1 MSVKPDGGDTPA
13 LKGSKPTSRNWLT
26 NLSWVIAFLMV
37 ALLAFL
43 LLRRYTP
50 VFSAPAISQSPA
62 QALSNPG
69 ASASDSQTVS
79 LPELSSTPADPAVVR
94 LADNHTIIPDRPR
107 ETVEFYTVGTGD
119 SVFGIAN
126 QFKLKPETILWAN
139 YSILQDNPDMLS
151 KGQSLRIP
159 PTDGVYYQWQDGDTI
174 DSVANEF
181 KVDPSAILLW
191 PGNHLDMV
199 TPTVTPGNYVMVP
212 GGQRAF
218 HQWLVPIAGRK
229 NAGVVLSLLGPGSC
243 TINGG
248 AYGTGSF
255 VWPAANHYLSGNDFG
270 PSHLGID
277 IAAGLGAWVYAADSG
292 VVIYA
297 GPAAG
302 GYGNVIMIDHGNGYQ
317 TLYAHNSVI
326 LTHCGASVTKGQVI
340 SQAGSTG
347 NSTGP
352 HLHFEVRYNGGF
364 IDPWYVLPP

>member
-1 MSVKPDGGDTPA
+1 VSVKPNEGDTPA
-13 LKGSKPTSRNWLT
+13 LKGSKPISQNWLQ

-43 LLRRYTP
+43 LLRRYTT
-50 VFSAPAISQSPA
+50 VFSAPAISQSA
-62 QALSNPG
+62 QGSN
-69 ASASDSQTVS
+69 SDTLAVS
-79 LPELSSTPADPAVVR
+79 LPELSTTPADPAVVR
-94 LADNHTIIPDRPR
+94 LIENHTIIPDRSR
-107 ETVEFYTVGTGD
+107 DTVQFYTVGKGD

-126 QFKLKPETILWAN
+126 QFKIKPESILWAN
-139 YSILQDNPDMLS
+139 EPILKDDPDMLS
-151 KGQSLRIP
+151 TGQTLRIP
-159 PTDGVYYQWQDGDTI
+159 PTDGVYYHWQDGDTI
-174 DSVANEF
+174 NAVASAF

-199 TPTVTPGNYVMVP
+199 NPTVVPGNYVMVP

-218 HQWLVPIAGRK
+218 HQWQVPIAYRK

-243 TINGG
+243 TITGG
-248 AYGTGSF
+248 ANGTGTF
-255 VWPAANHYLSGNDFG
+255 VWPAANHFLSGNNYSL
-270 PSHLGID
+270 SHLGID

-317 TLYAHNSVI
+317 TLYAHLSVPMV
-326 LTHCGASVTKGQVI
+326 LCGRSVTKGQVI
-340 SQAGSTG
+340 GQAGSTG

-352 HLHFEVRYNGGF
+352 HLHFEVRQNGGWVN
-364 IDPWYVLPP
+364 PWSVLPP

>member
-1 MSVKPDGGDTPA
+1 VSFKPQGGNTPA
-13 LKGSKPTSRNWLT
+13 LKGSKPTSQNWLPT
-26 NLSWVIAFLMV
+26 LSWVIAFLMV
-37 ALLAFL
+37 ALLGFL
-43 LLRRYTP
+43 ILRRYTP
-50 VFSAPAISQSPA
+50 VFSASVTKPVE
-62 QALSNPG
+62 SNNN
-69 ASASDSQTVS
+69 STSDNSNVA
-79 LPELSSTPADPAVVR
+79 LPELSTSSADPAVVR
-94 LADNHTIIPDRPR
+94 LTDNHTIIPNRPR
-107 ETVEFYTVGTGD
+107 DTVQFYTVGKGD

-126 QFKLKPETILWAN
+126 QFKLKPESILWAN
-139 YSILQDNPDMLS
+139 ASVLEDNPDMLS
-151 KGQSLRIP
+151 SGQTLRIP
-159 PTDGVYYQWQDGDTI
+159 PTDGVYYKWADGDTI
-174 DSVANEF
+174 NAVASSF

-191 PGNHLDMV
+191 PGNKLDMV
-199 TPTVTPGNYVMVP
+199 NPTVVAGNYVMVP

-218 HQWLVPIAGRK
+218 HQWLVPIAARK

-243 TINGG
+243 TITGG

-255 VWPAANHYLSGNDFG
+255 VWPAGNHVLSGNDFG

-277 IAAGLGAWVYAADSG
+277 IGAGLGAPVYAADSG

-326 LTHCGASVTKGQVI
+326 LTKCGNSVNKGQMI

-364 IDPWYVLPP
+364 ISPWFVLPP

>member
-1 MSVKPDGGDTPA
+1 MSVKPAEGDTPA
-13 LKGSKPTSRNWLT
+13 LKGSKPTSQNWLQT
-26 NLSWVIAFLMV
+26 LSWVIAFLMV
-37 ALLAFL
+37 ALLTFL

-50 VFSAPAISQSPA
+50 VFSAPVASQGTSKTSSIA
-62 QALSNPG
+62 
-69 ASASDSQTVS
+69 DSSSVS
-79 LPELSSTPADPAVVR
+79 LPELSSSPVDASVVR

-107 ETVEFYTVGTGD
+107 DTVQFYTVGKGD

-126 QFKLKPETILWAN
+126 EFKLKPETILWAN
-139 YSILQDNPDMLS
+139 YNILQDNPDMLAN
-151 KGQSLRIP
+151 GQTLRIP
-159 PTDGVYYQWQDGDTI
+159 PTDGVYYLWQDGDTI
-174 DSVANEF
+174 NSVASEF

-199 TPTVTPGNYVMVP
+199 NPTVTAGNYVMVP

-229 NAGVVLSLLGPGSC
+229 NAGEVLNLLGPGAC
-243 TINGG
+243 DVKGG

-255 VWPAANHYLSGNDFG
+255 VWPAANHFLSGNDFSM
-270 PSHLGID
+270 SHLGID